1 MGSLADTSGRR
12 PTYILCFFIYIC
24 ANIALAL
31 QHNFI
36 ALLILRAVQSSGSSG
51 TVALTS
57 AVTADVITSAER
69 GTYLGLTTLGTILAP
84 SLGPTVGG
92 VLSQYLGWQA
102 IFWFLAISASV
113 FCVPLLVFYPETC
126 RAIVGDGS
134 IPPPTWN
141 MSLLG
146 YLRERR
152 LRGKTADSHE
162 QQLYVL
168 RDQLAAK
175 RKTKI
180 PNPLTTLRLLF
191 ELPTGLVLVANGVI
205 FASYYSVTSS
215 MPSQFKQIYDLDD
228 LGIGLIFLPAG
239 LGSFL
244 SAIFNGILVD
254 WNYRRLRAAAG
265 KPVLKNQKQDN
276 RDFPIER
283 ARLQIALPMMVHN
296 ASGFSPLFFAS
307 KIPQHAKCS

>member
-296 ASGFSPLFFAS
+296 TSGFFPLFFAS